1 MITVKNIK
9 QYREDTINNGDSYL
23 YIPPHTLLRPYISHY
38 CISFPTPQ
46 TMSDKYTVLP
56 SASSVLGIF
65 VNGGQINSFYSGT
78 NTKPEVVGAHA
89 NKHELLLLV
98 KFRAGG
104 FFSFYGFNQNE
115 LADFSLDLCC
125 IDKTLAH
132 EIEHG
137 LIKSERIED
146 LVATLDLIFMSRL
159 KDKDS
164 DYITAAIRRIIA
176 RNKNITA
183 RELRA
188 DFFYSENHI
197 RRLFLQRIGV
207 PTKKFSRIVRINY
220 ALRLLQENS
229 ADFSNIV
236 EKAGFFDQS
245 HFIHEFKDI
254 FCLTPREY
262 IKNMVAFYNTES
274 I

>member
-1 MITVKNIK
+1 MITVKNIN
-9 QYREDTINNGDSYL
+9 QYREDTISKGDNYL
-23 YIPPHTLLRPYISHY
+23 YILPHAFLRPYISHY

-46 TMSDKYTVLP
+46 TMSDEYTVLP
-56 SASSVLGIF
+56 SANSVLGVS
-65 VNGGQINSFYSGT
+65 VNGRQINSFYNGT
-78 NTKPEVVGAHA
+78 NTKPAVVGAYA
-89 NKHELLLLV
+89 NKNELLLLV

-104 FFSFYGFNQNE
+104 FFSFYSFNQNE

-159 KDKDS
+159 KDSDS
-164 DYITAAIRRIIA
+164 DYITAVIRRIIA
-176 RNKNITA
+176 RNEDITA
-183 RELRA
+183 NELKA
-188 DFFYSENHI
+188 EFFYSENHI

-220 ALRLLQENS
+220 ALRLLHENS
-229 ADFSNIV
+229 VDFSNVV
-236 EKAGFFDQS
+236 ENAGFFDQS
-245 HFIHEFKDI
+245 HFIHEFKNI
-254 FCLTPREY
+254 FRLTPSKY
-262 IKNMVAFYNTES
+262 IKNMFDFYNTES